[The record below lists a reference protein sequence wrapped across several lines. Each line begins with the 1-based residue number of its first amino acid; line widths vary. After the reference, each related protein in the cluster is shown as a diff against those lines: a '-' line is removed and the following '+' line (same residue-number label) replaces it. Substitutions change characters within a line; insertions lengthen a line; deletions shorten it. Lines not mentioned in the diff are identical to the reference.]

1 MVHAQVMDQICDGKA
16 SQGSSWSTT
25 KVLRRER
32 PLFKK
37 EFDSICGKAKRAKKK
52 AEVQALNSKQAQRI
66 IINFLYVM
74 QVDHPNTVVEKYLSF
89 FSYAQMTW
97 TLRDPKKIFELF
109 AKEGGFLLD
118 SWGNGLRGVNYP
130 YDPSLTFTS

>member
-1 MVHAQVMDQICDGKA
+1 MVCHAQVMDQICDGKA

-37 EFDSICGKAKRAKKK
+37 ELESIYGEAKRAKKK
-52 AEVQALNSKQAQRI
+52 AEVQALNSKQQAQRL
-66 IINFLYVM
+66 IINYLYVIR
-74 QVDHPNTVVEKYLSF
+74 VDHPNAAVEKYLSY

-97 TLRDPKKIFELF
+97 TLRDPKKIL
-109 AKEGGFLLD
+109 
-118 SWGNGLRGVNYP
+118 NYLQKNE
-130 YDPSLTFTS
+130 DFS